1 MNRFHLHYFNGTL
14 PRTREKLLEM
24 ARHQVK
30 EITKRSTRTDDASLM
45 ANELRLLA
53 TEIEK
58 LAAEV
63 AN

>member
-1 MNRFHLHYFNGTL
+1 MNRFHYFNGTL

-45 ANELRLLA
+45 ASELRLLA